1 LKRISS
7 EQPQKNQQ
15 LLKMDEYVKK
25 PKVIK
30 EEKCRWES
38 PNLQFELDKGGK
50 TSVAEIKAN
59 YNKKGEVVN
68 WENEMNKMT
77 PTSQVEAY
85 NLKNQVLSA
94 KGIFIEEFFDE
105 N

>member
-1 LKRISS
+1 
-7 EQPQKNQQ
+7 
-15 LLKMDEYVKK
+15 
-25 PKVIK
+25 
-30 EEKCRWES
+30 
-38 PNLQFELDKGGK
+38 
-50 TSVAEIKAN
+50 VAEIKAN
-59 YNKKGEVVN
+59 YNKYGGLVN

-85 NLKNQVLSA
+85 KFSNQVLSA

>member
-1 LKRISS
+1 
-7 EQPQKNQQ
+7 
-15 LLKMDEYVKK
+15 M
-25 PKVIK
+25 
-30 EEKCRWES
+30 
-38 PNLQFELDKGGK
+38 
-50 TSVAEIKAN
+50 AEIKAK
-59 YNKKGEVVN
+59 YNRKGEVVN
-68 WENEMNKMT
+68 WEYEMNKMT